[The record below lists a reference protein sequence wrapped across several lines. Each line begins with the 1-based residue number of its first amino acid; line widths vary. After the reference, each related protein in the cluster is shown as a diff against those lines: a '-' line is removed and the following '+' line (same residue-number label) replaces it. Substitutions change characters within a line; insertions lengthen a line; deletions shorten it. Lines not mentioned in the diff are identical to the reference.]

1 MTTTIQITR
10 ERQYN
15 RGAGFAWKWIYHLP
29 ERLMPCGERMVSVRP
44 GGFSTK
50 TETLDVV
57 RGTYSERPLLI
68 EWPDGK
74 TTTIKR

>member
-1 MTTTIQITR
+1 MTTTVQITR

-29 ERLMPCGERMVSVRP
+29 ERIIPLSGRMVRVRP
-44 GGFSTK
+44 GGFSSK

-57 RGTYSERPLLI
+57 RRAYSDRPLLV

-74 TTTIKR
+74 TTTIQR